1 MGEVL
6 GHVLSHRSDNL
17 RYVCF
22 IIFIYVVDFL
32 TLVRDVYVV
41 DFLLTKLVDLC
52 NKVTSH
58 NIQFDNFEVILVSN
72 NLSSKRIQFATKS
85 RIKLYFTTIKLDR
98 IQCADDKNPLK
109 LPHEVNVSSSRAEVT
124 SVRREILL
132 YSLLV
137 GDRLAILGRGRTGGS
152 PKIINMHFLA

>member
-1 MGEVL
+1 MITTSSVRTCNL
-6 GHVLSHRSDNL
+6 LSHRSDNL

-58 NIQFDNFEVILVSN
+58 NNGYGPRSQ
-72 NLSSKRIQFATKS
+72 
-85 RIKLYFTTIKLDR
+85 
-98 IQCADDKNPLK
+98 
-109 LPHEVNVSSSRAEVT
+109 
-124 SVRREILL
+124 
-132 YSLLV
+132 
-137 GDRLAILGRGRTGGS
+137 RLR
-152 PKIINMHFLA
+152 